1 MKQNKI
7 NSVVIAAA
15 FFFLSIACSNADKTV
30 KTNLNSTNIA
40 AETAPRNEAA
50 PNAPPVAVKATD
62 LTIAYDENELAA
74 DDKYKGK
81 TLQVSGKVS
90 NIAETLG
97 KYTVQ
102 LEGHKKNG
110 IGLLSV
116 MCKFEQSEKESIT
129 KLKKGQAVTLTGIG
143 DGKTLGFYVGLNEC
157 KIQ

>member
-7 NSVVIAAA
+7 NLVVIAAA

-40 AETAPRNEAA
+40 AETAPRNEAT

-62 LTIAYDENELAA
+62 LTAAYDENELAA

-110 IGLLSV
+110 IGLLNV
-116 MCKFEQSEKESIT
+116 MCSFKESEKESIG
-129 KLKKGQAVTLTGIG
+129 KLKKGQTVTLTGVG